1 MYQASL
7 QLEPGTP
14 INSHAESN
22 KDNTQLGVVARAFY
36 PSSLVAEAGKYLNVR
51 TKPAWST

>member
-36 PSSLVAEAGKYLNVR
+36 PSSLVAEAGFN
-51 TKPAWST
+51 